1 MSPVF
6 LLNRARASKSGKPR
20 LIYGEIFTG
29 IHTSQ
34 GWRTGLLPPTHPAS
48 RGAWPVADLEARSRT
63 SPGVEQQLL
72 RLLPGRLRPREFSAA
87 QAGECGSGLP
97 ARLPGCG
104 GSREGEV
111 APRLCTQKAAADQ
124 EGCRPRCPGGVQAP
138 LREGGQDEIPVAG
151 AVPPPHPSRC
161 PPW

>member
-1 MSPVF
+1 METGISVSTNAQGDSQKHALMPMTKKEK
-6 LLNRARASKSGKPR
+6 LPN
-20 LIYGEIFTG
+20 G

-87 QAGECGSGLP
+87 QAVDP
-97 ARLPGCG
+97 VV
-104 GSREGEV
+104 GSRCKSLWG
-111 APRLCTQKAAADQ
+111 
-124 EGCRPRCPGGVQAP
+124 
-138 LREGGQDEIPVAG
+138 
-151 AVPPPHPSRC
+151 
-161 PPW
+161 